1 MGATLKLFGKNFLGS
16 VIFLTAA
23 FAAVYFLGFRLP
35 KFTECIGIILSLAVV
50 FSLLLTADSRG
61 RRHSTSPPSTLSA
74 VIHDLLANR
83 QPLLCLLVIGASIVG
98 VGTYYVFRS
107 IVTVQ
112 YSGEAGVIFRLPGQ
126 TVYYIP
132 IHPYGWVDT
141 GIQLEK
147 DERFTVELSGQVSPG
162 YLQSLPIFQRNLD
175 DLREWEKRGSIGARP
190 GSELPDWPFTG
201 PEGYK
206 DDWYKGRTMLP
217 VLETV
222 PLYKKYPPGYER
234 DGGLTVRGYP
244 HNTVIGI
251 ILRYPERPT
260 TSSWDENNKTGPAYG
275 AYDREVDKDQLLNFS
290 SDRYSP
296 PLECRA
302 MRAGRLWVVINDAD
316 NYRWDNV
323 GFFFMKL
330 NRYSFPS
337 ARF

>member
-1 MGATLKLFGKNFLGS
+1 MSATLKLFGKNFLAS

-23 FAAVYFLGFRLP
+23 FAAVYFLRFRLP
-35 KFTECIGIILSLAVV
+35 KLPECIGIILSLSTV

-61 RRHSTSPPSTLSA
+61 RRHSTSPPSTFSA

-83 QPLLCLLVIGASIVG
+83 QPLLCLLVIGASIAA
-98 VGTYYVFRS
+98 VGTYYVFTS

-112 YSGEAGVIFRLPGQ
+112 YSGEAGIIFRLPGQ
-126 TVYYIP
+126 TVYYTP
-132 IHPYGWVDT
+132 ILPYGWVDT

-162 YLQSLPIFQRNLD
+162 ALQALPTFQQLLNK
-175 DLREWEKRGSIGARP
+175 LREDQAHVSKGTTPPPAGEVPTW
-190 GSELPDWPFTG
+190 LFTG

-206 DDWYKGRTMLP
+206 EDWYKGHTMLP

-222 PLYKKYPPGYER
+222 PFYKAHQPGYEF
-234 DGGLTVRGYP
+234 DGGLTVKGYP

-251 ILRYPERPT
+251 ILRHPERPKI
-260 TSSWDENNKTGPAYG
+260 SHWDEYTKTGG
-275 AYDREVDKDQLLNFS
+275 AYDKEVDNDQLLNFS
-290 SDRYSP
+290 SERYSP
-296 PLECRA
+296 PLECHA

-323 GFFFMKL
+323 GFFFLKL
-330 NRYSFPS
+330 TRYSFPS

>member
-23 FAAVYFLGFRLP
+23 FAAVYFLRFRLP
-35 KFTECIGIILSLAVV
+35 KLTECIGIILSLSIV
-50 FSLLLTADSRG
+50 FSLLLTADSKG
-61 RRHSTSPPSTLSA
+61 RRQSTSPPSTFSA
-74 VIHDLLANR
+74 AIHDLLANR
-83 QPLLCLLVIGASIVG
+83 QPLLCLLVIGASIAA
-98 VGTYYVFRS
+98 VGTYYLFTS

-147 DERFTVELSGQVSPG
+147 DERFTVEFSGQVSPG
-162 YLQSLPIFQRNLD
+162 YLQSVPIFLQDLKNFREYQLGGSKGPPPSPAERLD
-175 DLREWEKRGSIGARP
+175 WL
-190 GSELPDWPFTG
+190 FTG

-206 DDWYKGRTMLP
+206 DEWYEGRTKLR
-217 VLETV
+217 VLEAV
-222 PLYKKYPPGYER
+222 PFYKKNPPGYKF

-251 ILRYPERPT
+251 ILRHPEMPK
-260 TSSWDENNKTGPAYG
+260 TSSWDESKKTGPAYG
-275 AYDREVDKDQLLNFS
+275 AYDREVDKDQLLDFS
-290 SDRYSP
+290 SDTYP
-296 PLECRA
+296 TEWHA

-330 NRYSFPS
+330 TRYSFPS